1 MRDYYKEVRE
11 EILSLILKADQ
22 TTEIEKGRQKQIN
35 NKLFF
40 KGSKERL
47 SQQRKRHND
56 IRKEVAF

>member
-11 EILSLILKADQ
+11 EILSLILEADQ
-22 TTEIEKGRQKQIN
+22 STEIEKGQQKRIN
-35 NKLFF
+35 NNIFF

-56 IRKEVAF
+56 IREEVAF